1 MMGVSFMPSLAD
13 SAKSAHNLDPGALA
27 GMSVIYFGNDW
38 FAENRTSS
46 HHISR
51 QLSRRLPLLYI
62 DAPGMRAPTA
72 SSRDLKKI
80 SRVLGKFLAAPQ
92 QIGQQMWHITMPQL
106 PWRKLPFIDLLN
118 RALGRW
124 LVLRAARRLGFKRR
138 LSWFAVPHP
147 GALAGRVGDE
157 FIVYYCIDDYA
168 AFAQM
173 DAKRIQGLDDA
184 LARRA
189 DLVFVSSTS
198 LLEGKRGLARQLE
211 YSPHGVDFELFSKA
225 QDPATVVAPAARNL
239 KHPVIGYFGSIAHH
253 TNLEMIE
260 EMARARPA
268 WTFILIGMASVDTSA
283 LTALPNV
290 VLPGPQ
296 RYETL
301 ATWAKAFDAAIIPY
315 RPWFALHSSS
325 LKVREYL
332 AAGVPVVTVSTPEI
346 ERYKDVISIASN
358 TAEFLAALDCALAT
372 NSPRACLARFDAVK
386 DSTWEGCATRAF
398 NRVTQAFADR

>member
-1 MMGVSFMPSLAD
+1 MHPGAG
-13 SAKSAHNLDPGALA
+13 SAKPAPALDPGALA
-27 GMSVIYFGNDW
+27 GMSVVYFGNDW

-51 QLSRRLPLLYI
+51 QLARRLPLLYI

-72 SSRDLKKI
+72 SPRDLKKL

-92 QIGQQMWHITMPQL
+92 QIGPQMWHITMPQL
-106 PWRKLPFIDLLN
+106 PWRKLPFVDFLN

-124 LVLRAARRLGFKRR
+124 LVARAARRLGFKRR

-173 DAKRIQGLDDA
+173 DAKRIQKLDDD

-189 DLVFVSSTS
+189 DIVFVSSTS
-198 LLEGKRGLARQLE
+198 LLEGKRGLAHQLE

-225 QDPATVVAPAARNL
+225 QDPTTEVAPAARNL

-268 WTFILIGMASVDTSA
+268 WTFMLIGMASVDTSSLA
-283 LTALPNV
+283 VLPNV

-301 ATWAKAFDAAIIPY
+301 ASWAKVFDAAIIPY

-332 AAGVPVVTVSTPEI
+332 AAGKPVVTVSTPEI
-346 ERYKDVISIASN
+346 ERYKDVITIAAN
-358 TAEFLAALDCALAT
+358 TAEFLVALDRALET
-372 NSPRACLARFDAVK
+372 DSPEARLARLDAVK
-386 DSTWEGCATRAF
+386 DSTWEGCAARAF
-398 NRVTQAFADR
+398 NCVSKAVINR